1 MTSTM
6 AVPARPAGP
15 LDGRWT
21 RFALRRARRLLLS
34 LWVLVTASF
43 LMVHLVPGDPVRAA
57 LGPTARPEVVAAR
70 RAALGLDDPLLVQYL
85 HYFRGICT
93 GDLGT
98 SIVTQ
103 APVGETIGNRL
114 PATVSLAVLAFGL
127 AVVVAVPVGVA
138 VSALTRRGRR
148 RRTELGFAGITVV
161 LATIPSFLLGVG
173 LVDLFA
179 LRLGWFP
186 VSGRTGIESYLLPA
200 VALAVGPAAILARVM
215 RVEMLAV
222 LDADYIRT
230 ARAKRLPALRIQLV
244 HALPN
249 AATATLTMAG
259 LLLGALVAGTVIVEN
274 VFAWPGLGS
283 TIVESI
289 LTKDYSMVQ
298 GTVLVYGVVVL
309 LINTVV
315 DVVLALLDPRS
326 TIGDR

>member
-1 MTSTM
+1 MNATLT
-6 AVPARPAGP
+6 APTPAAGR
-15 LDGRWT
+15 LDGKWT

-70 RAALGLDDPLLVQYL
+70 RASLGLDAPLLDQYL
-85 HYFRGICT
+85 HYIRGILT

-103 APVGETIGNRL
+103 ASVAETIGNRL

-127 AVVVAVPVGVA
+127 AVIVAVPLGVGMA
-138 VSALTRRGRR
+138 ALTRGGRR
-148 RRTELGFAGITVV
+148 RRSELAFAGVTVV

-179 LRLGWFP
+179 LRLQWFP
-186 VSGRTGIESYLLPA
+186 VSGRSGIDSYVLPA
-200 VALAVGPAAILARVM
+200 IALAVGPAAVLARMM

-222 LDADYIRT
+222 LDADFIRT
-230 ARAKRLPALRIQLV
+230 ARAKRLPALRIQVV

-309 LINTVV
+309 LINTLV
-315 DVVLALLDPRS
+315 DVVLAVLDPRS
-326 TIGDR
+326 TIGDS